1 MFGKRGGLWDKE
13 SFDSPD
19 YENSDIPLGYLSSL
33 DNINLHTLI
42 EKSTDSGPNE
52 HKIYNYG
59 FFNYKINI
67 FAGLGILLLSSFI
80 FMDVVFLFIPFKV
93 GEMWNGRKSK
103 KFRY

>member
-19 YENSDIPLGYLSSL
+19 NENSDIPLDYLSSL

-59 FFNYKINI
+59 FFQLQDKNI
-67 FAGLGILLLSSFI
+67 CRLRNFI
-80 FMDVVFLFIPFKV
+80 TIFIYFYGRCFFIYTFQGRRDV
-93 GEMWNGRKSK
+93 EW
-103 KFRY
+103 